1 MTPLGPYTDQARR
14 RLVDLRHG
22 LLRLHKALLDS
33 ERKTYER
40 NHGRRIGSPG
50 EFFELVVG
58 DEWFAWLHRVSELV
72 VKIDE
77 MLDADEPVTAIEATR
92 VIDQARM
99 LLRPSEDGTGFGK
112 HYYDALQR
120 DPDVVLA
127 HAEVKKLLRRGV
139 FNLN

>member
-1 MTPLGPYTDQARR
+1 MTPLGPYTDLTRR

-22 LLRLHKALLDS
+22 LLDLHKALLDS

-40 NHGRRIGSPG
+40 THGRRIGSPG

-58 DEWFAWLHRVSELV
+58 DDWFAWLHNVSELV
-72 VKIDE
+72 VRIDE
-77 MLDADEPVTAIEATR
+77 MLDSEEPATAIDATK
-92 VIDQARM
+92 VIDQTRL
-99 LLRPSEDGTGFGK
+99 LLRPSEEGNGFGK
-112 HYYDALQR
+112 RYYEALQR

-127 HAEVKKLLRRGV
+127 HAAVKKLLRRGV